1 MRQSAADA
9 VILLKNDRGILPLPK
24 TGKRIAVI
32 GPNAERAQIFGGG
45 SAALEPTYTVSPLE
59 GIGAAVGEGSE
70 VVYARGCDAHKL
82 TPLIGEELR
91 NSNGQLGFDI
101 TFYNEPSSS
110 TSRKAIH
117 KLSTTNS
124 SMFFNDN
131 LPEKLNRACYA
142 TVSATFTPSRSGTYQ
157 FGVGALGISDLYVDD
172 VLLIDNSTSPIPG
185 ELFYGKGSREG
196 IGEIHLENGVT
207 YGIRVEYASPS
218 ASTSFVGPLA
228 LSSRGGLRFG
238 GYLKLSPD
246 EHIREAVELAKSAD
260 IVVLVAGLNAEFET
274 EGFDRQSMSLLQPT
288 LNLIETIL
296 SVRQDRVVC
305 LQSGTPLETPFI
317 DRCSTLVHFFYNG
330 NETGNGLSD
339 VLFGDV
345 NPSAKLPFTIAR
357 LLSDCQS
364 HKTERRFPGVEGKVY
379 YDEGVFVGYRQFV
392 THGPESAFPFG
403 HGLSYTSFEY
413 QNTRT
418 SLTTLEL
425 DSSTSI
431 EISCTI
437 KNTGSVVGREIVQLY
452 ISPLNG
458 QEQRPKRELKSF
470 KKTSLIQPGKEEVV
484 NMKLDKESFA
494 IWDTTKSTWII
505 PKGKYEIMLASSS
518 EGIRDTITISIESDF
533 SF

>member
-45 SAALEPTYTVSPLE
+45 SAALKPTYTVSPLE

-142 TVSATFTPSRSGTYQ
+142 TVSATFTPSRSGIYQ

-185 ELFYGKGSREG
+185 ELFYGKGSREE

-238 GYLKLSPD
+238 GYLKLSPE

>member
-45 SAALEPTYTVSPLE
+45 SAALKPTYTVSPLE

-70 VVYARGCDAHKL
+70 
-82 TPLIGEELR
+82 GEEIR

-142 TVSATFTPSRSGTYQ
+142 TVSATFTPSRSGIYQ

-185 ELFYGKGSREG
+185 ELFYGKGSREE
-196 IGEIHLENGVT
+196 IGEIHLKIGVT

-228 LSSRGGLRFG
+228 LSSRGGLRF
-238 GYLKLSPD
+238 
-246 EHIREAVELAKSAD
+246 AD

-305 LQSGTPLETPFI
+305 LQRGTPLEIPFI